1 MALKDKANRVIADDA
16 IQMVGQRRPG
26 NPQAIYACIKASR
39 GPRTPVRAW
48 ADGDADEALGSLQDR
63 VCVVLPESERNN
75 LRIIH
80 WSACFTETD
89 LLHAAGRFR
98 PALL

>member
-48 ADGDADEALGSLQDR
+48 ADGSLQDR